1 MRSRPDRGVCSLPS
15 SLPRASESLPVT
27 SMVAYGLFTSRKE
40 RNRQRYRSDKFYRG
54 TFTVILMV
62 IVAQAFLA
70 AAASA
75 LLTAEKRIDPE
86 TRTLELRLTRLE
98 SEEEQY
104 GALLRKLKT
113 VASLKP
119 LIENRI
125 PATKLVSNIEEA
137 FLANEQVGLVELKL
151 SNHFDLNDP
160 NSKDDFTILITG
172 AIKATSLIPTVI
184 LTDFTK
190 TLGEK
195 LPQAANVEI
204 SRNAV
209 VQGADAFA
217 PFEVRIHYT
226 GP

>member
-1 MRSRPDRGVCSLPS
+1 
-15 SLPRASESLPVT
+15 
-27 SMVAYGLFTSRKE
+27 
-40 RNRQRYRSDKFYRG
+40 
-54 TFTVILMV
+54 MV

>member
-1 MRSRPDRGVCSLPS
+1 
-15 SLPRASESLPVT
+15 
-27 SMVAYGLFTSRKE
+27 MVSYGLFTSRKE

-160 NSKDDFTILITG
+160 NSKDDFTIVITG

-195 LPQAANVEI
+195 LPKAATIEI

-209 VQGADAFA
+209 AQGADTFA
-217 PFEVRIHYT
+217 PFEVKIHYT
-226 GP
+226 GS

>member
-1 MRSRPDRGVCSLPS
+1 
-15 SLPRASESLPVT
+15 
-27 SMVAYGLFTSRKE
+27 MVAYGLFTSRKE

-172 AIKATSLIPTVI
+172 AIKATNLIPTVI

-209 VQGADAFA
+209 VQGADTFA

>member
-1 MRSRPDRGVCSLPS
+1 
-15 SLPRASESLPVT
+15 
-27 SMVAYGLFTSRKE
+27 MVSYGLFTSRKE

-75 LLTAEKRIDPE
+75 LLTAEKRIEPE

-125 PATKLVSNIEEA
+125 PATKLLSNIEEA
-137 FLANEQVGLVELKL
+137 FLANDQVGLIEVKL

-172 AIKATSLIPTVI
+172 AIKATSLIPTVV

-195 LPQAANVEI
+195 LPQAATVEI

-209 VQGADAFA
+209 VLGADAFA
-217 PFEVRIHYT
+217 PFELKIHYP

>member
-1 MRSRPDRGVCSLPS
+1 
-15 SLPRASESLPVT
+15 
-27 SMVAYGLFTSRKE
+27 MVSYGLFTSRKE

-62 IVAQAFLA
+62 ILAQAFLA

-209 VQGADAFA
+209 VQGADTFA

>member
-1 MRSRPDRGVCSLPS
+1 
-15 SLPRASESLPVT
+15 
-27 SMVAYGLFTSRKE
+27 
-40 RNRQRYRSDKFYRG
+40 
-54 TFTVILMV
+54 
-62 IVAQAFLA
+62 
-70 AAASA
+70 
-75 LLTAEKRIDPE
+75 
-86 TRTLELRLTRLE
+86 
-98 SEEEQY
+98 
-104 GALLRKLKT
+104 
-113 VASLKP
+113 
-119 LIENRI
+119 
-125 PATKLVSNIEEA
+125 VSNIEEA

>member
-1 MRSRPDRGVCSLPS
+1 
-15 SLPRASESLPVT
+15 
-27 SMVAYGLFTSRKE
+27 MVSYGLFTSRKE

-86 TRTLELRLTRLE
+86 TRALELRLTRLE

-113 VASLKP
+113 VTLLKP

-209 VQGADAFA
+209 VQGADTFA